1 MPNMVYAS
9 GEIENFREDGTQ
21 EQKEYLVL
29 GTINR
34 TRVNYYNLDGS
45 LDSYEVI
52 RNRKKKT
59 ITFTYDLSG
68 KLIDKSEVRH
78 IFEKY
83 R

>member
-1 MPNMVYAS
+1 MVYAS